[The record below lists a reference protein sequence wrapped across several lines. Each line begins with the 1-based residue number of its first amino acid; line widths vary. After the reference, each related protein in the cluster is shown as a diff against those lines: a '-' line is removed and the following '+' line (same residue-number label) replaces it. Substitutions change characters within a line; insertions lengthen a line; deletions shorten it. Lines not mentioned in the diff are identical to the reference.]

1 VSGDGFWIWG
11 GFFWYNF
18 IKMKVKELLNQ
29 KKTGFDGVLEFYKND
44 IAAVRTNR
52 ATPALVE
59 NVPVDYYDQKL
70 KIKELASI
78 TVPEPR
84 TIVIQPWDKGAIEPI
99 ASAITKSELGLNP
112 AVEGNAIRLT
122 LPPLTEESRK
132 ELLKLL
138 KRKTE
143 EARIK
148 LRRAREEL
156 WDKIQKMERSGEI
169 PEDDKFWA
177 KDELQKIIDEGNKK
191 IEEME
196 KKKEQEL
203 LV

>member
-1 VSGDGFWIWG
+1 
-11 GFFWYNF
+11 
-18 IKMKVKELLNQ
+18 LLNQ

-84 TIVIQPWDKGAIEPI
+84 TIVIQPWDKGALGPI
-99 ASAITKSELGLNP
+99 AAAITKSNLGLNP
-112 AVEGNAIRLT
+112 AIDGNAVRLV
-122 LPPLTEESRK
+122 LPPLTEESRR
-132 ELLKLL
+132 ELAKLL

-148 LRRAREEL
+148 IRRTREEA
-156 WDKIQKMERSGEI
+156 WDKIQRMERDGEI

-177 KDELQKIIDEGNKK
+177 KDELQKIIGEYNKK
-191 IEEME
+191 IEELE
-196 KKKEQEL
+196 KKKEAEL
-203 LV
+203 FL